1 MDNLYE
7 NRSNQWRDRPGKIG
21 PEKKYT
27 RFECRF
33 QIFSTRFEC
42 RFHIRSH
49 FVNTTSIHAVHSKVT
64 RSVSAQVGIIVTD
77 GRTVHENT
85 LETSVEDEKNTL
97 ETSGEDGKNT
107 LETSG

>member
-21 PEKKYT
+21 PEKKY
-27 RFECRF
+27 
-33 QIFSTRFEC
+33 TRFEC

-97 ETSGEDGKNT
+97 ETSGEDGKTT
-107 LETSG
+107 L